1 MKCLVCEDFSL
12 KLICKKCDS
21 LIKLSPQKRHYAD
34 GFSVFSF
41 YEYQNVEFLLKS
53 KYHLIGSR
61 IYKFLAK
68 KACLYFQSIN
78 SDFGGVYGIG
88 LDDRVEDSYSHSGII
103 VREFAKSFTPLFG
116 VLKAKNGIHYAGKS
130 LKYRQNHKKGFVY
143 SGKMGISAVII
154 DDIITSGASID
165 EARECLEKS
174 GVNVLFALVLSD
186 ARF

>member
-1 MKCLVCEDFSL
+1 MKCLICEDFSL
-12 KLICKKCDS
+12 KVICKNCDF

-34 GFSVFSF
+34 GFAVFSF
-41 YEYQNVEFLLKS
+41 YEYQGIEFLLKS

-68 KACLYFQSIN
+68 KAQGYFQSTKG
-78 SDFGGVYGIG
+78 DFRGVRGIG
-88 LDDRVEDSYSHSGII
+88 VDDKVSSYYSHSGII
-103 VREFAKSFTPLFG
+103 VREFAKNFTPLFG
-116 VLKAKNGIHYAGKS
+116 ALRAQNHIHYAGKS

-143 SGKMGISAVII
+143 SGPHDISAVLI

-165 EARECLEKS
+165 EARECLERS
-174 GVNVLFALVLSD
+174 GVKVLFALVLSD